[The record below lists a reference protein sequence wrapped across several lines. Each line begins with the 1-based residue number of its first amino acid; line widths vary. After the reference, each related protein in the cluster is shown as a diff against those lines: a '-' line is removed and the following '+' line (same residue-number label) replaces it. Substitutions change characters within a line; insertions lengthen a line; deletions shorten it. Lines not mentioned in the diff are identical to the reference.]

1 MKEKLSTTTSVT
13 STYAGEFAGQYIMAA
28 LLAAPTL
35 GNGNITIKPNV
46 KYKEVVKKLATA
58 SVLAAG
64 SCDFT
69 AAGTVTLTERI
80 LTPVEFNVNVQLCKQ
95 DFRSD
100 WEAVSMGYS
109 AFDTLPKN
117 FSDFLIGNLSQTV
130 GAALETGIW
139 QHSTNILTGFTLA
152 FKSDSDVVDVSGTTI
167 TSSNVMTELA
177 KVVTAGSALNTTN
190 PVIYAAKDVVY
201 NYQIALGGYG
211 ASGLGAAGYKNEGPN
226 QILPAQLYYAGIPI
240 IVAPG
245 LNTSE
250 MVMAEKENLW
260 FGTGLLN
267 DTNTV
272 KVLDMEDLDGS
283 QNVRFVMRF
292 TAGVQYGI
300 GAEIVYYWIY

>member
-1 MKEKLSTTTSVT
+1 MREKLSTTTSVT

-28 LLAAPTL
+28 LLAGDTI
-35 GNGNITIKPNV
+35 GNGNITIKPNI

-58 SVLAAG
+58 SILAGG

-69 AAGTVTLTERI
+69 AAGSVTLTERI
-80 LTPVEFNVNVQLCKQ
+80 LTPVEFQVNLELCKQ

-100 WEAVSMGYS
+100 WEAVEMGYS

-117 FSDFLIGNLSQTV
+117 FSDFLIGNISQTV
-130 GAALETGIW
+130 GAAIETGIW
-139 QHSTNILTGFTLA
+139 QHTSNVMTGFTMLFQA
-152 FKSDSDVVDVSGTTI
+152 DSDVVDVSGTTI

-177 KVVTAGSALNTTN
+177 KVVAAGSALKTTN
-190 PVIYAAKDVVY
+190 PVIYAATDVVY

-211 ASGLGAAGYKNEGPN
+211 ASGLGAQGYENKGPN
-226 QILPAQLYYAGIPI
+226 QVINQLYYAGIPI
-240 IVAPG
+240 IKTPG
-245 LNTSE
+245 LPTSE
-250 MVMAEKENLW
+250 MVMAEKDNLW

-267 DTNTV
+267 DTNQV
-272 KVLDMEDLDGS
+272 KVLDMEDIDGS

-300 GAEIVYYWIY
+300 GTEIVYYWIY